1 MTMNEWL
8 RQLLA
13 AGGSGFLVHGGPGSG
28 KTTILRYLAVEINAS
43 EGDGW
48 TIGPFD
54 MGQYAGEDH
63 LNIVLNDLAAKI
75 LDAARQHPRRPDVP
89 SLPDNAAAILP
100 SRVAQTVSDG
110 LRQTAAAG
118 EKRVIL
124 LLDNYDLVHPLVAV
138 RLASYLRTWYEEH
151 KDYFTFILTSESDL
165 EELRTT
171 ESVYSPLRNV
181 VESYLLLDFTRPQ
194 VQQFAQQLLPALD
207 EDEQLALW
215 DVTLGYP
222 ALVKRLLETL
232 QELRESRPGTTITEA
247 VATCLNRHA
256 RTEPLRTATRRIEAL
271 ANLNARDFN
280 PAQELDNMRRGIAPQ
295 LEENR
300 AARLLLAMGIFGW
313 RGRHLTWRNPFVQN
327 FFEASEAG
335 RRMLQ
340 NWLHRPVSFRDSELS
355 AQGTVLVSL
364 FLDLAPWL
372 ENPGRDQFDNQRG
385 TEKWTTQLRHLPLP
399 DGAFTPWKKQAE
411 LVNIGHDLNLFR
423 EQAHRSFMPIYEAP
437 ADAENLGI
445 NWDQQLQRLGL
456 GKDLQA
462 KAKETLIQEW
472 RHWDKVRL
480 QFTRDGAVH
489 LTLVRQIDSPLPLMQ
504 ILDELLGLERELN
517 SRGRDNH
524 VDLSVQW
531 ELALAVLDAFFHQL
545 GGEQYPDI
553 PSLGLRWQKP
563 DTAPSSAGTS
573 QGLYPQRDRYA
584 IFMLRKLCNCR
595 KGGLRLQLEERQ
607 LITVEDDLE
616 PLFRDDAPIGQ
627 LTEYAYRYG
636 RELTC
641 LLEGVMIRE
650 PAPPGR
656 EQNRDNE
663 ETIVSE
669 TGRFPNLKPREIRNI
684 FRGDLASWQNELFLA
699 SLDNAIV
706 IYQAIE
712 KLKPA
717 GTNNSD
723 NQSQEDTGKNNQDGQ
738 RQESAD
744 SVCLVCRD
752 WEQAV
757 IQDLYFPQ
765 RTVPYE
771 DYWQC
776 VALGLQYVIE
786 LRWAT
791 QWVARRTTT
800 DLVALASLMEK
811 QVEERSSQAIDRL
824 SQNLA
829 LTTRLLSHLRDA
841 SIPMFIASTD
851 YAARKYEHMITASS
865 LRETIVNAEKNIEAL
880 NTFLNHH
887 AEQRMQLHAQ
897 EAQEQAHQETVALQ
911 AMNQTAQE
919 NAERQNKRLN
929 MLGVGIAILSIFLA
943 VDAILVTV
951 PSMWID
957 FGGEAFS
964 LFKFWEALL
973 ASGPSIVFGRFGVLI
988 YCTLVVLLLPI
999 SVMLLALFVWLA
1011 RFISPVATTPL
1022 PAAESAQTP
1031 AGTE

>member
-1 MTMNEWL
+1 MQPKDRKLSRFPLPWENKNHLTMDEWL
-8 RQLLA
+8 GQLLA
-13 AGGSGFLVHGGPGSG
+13 VGGSGFLVHGGPGSG
-28 KTTILRYLAVEINAS
+28 KTTILRYLAAEINAS

-54 MGQYAGEDH
+54 MGQYAGEDR

-75 LDAARQHPRRPDVP
+75 LDAARLHPRQPDVP
-89 SLPDNAAAILP
+89 SLPDNAATILP
-100 SRVAQTVSDG
+100 SRMAQIVSEG

-138 RLASYLRTWYEEH
+138 RLASYLRVWYEEH
-151 KDYFTFILTSESDL
+151 KQYFTFILTSESDL

-181 VESYLLLDFTRPQ
+181 CESYLLLDFTRPQ
-194 VQQFAQQLLPALD
+194 VQQFARQLLPALG
-207 EDEQLALW
+207 EDEQLSLW

-222 ALVKRLLETL
+222 ALVKRLLEML
-232 QELRESRPGTTITEA
+232 QELRRTRPEATIAEA
-247 VATCLNRHA
+247 VTACLKRHA
-256 RTEPLRTATRRIEAL
+256 RTEPLCTATRRIEAL

-280 PAQELDNMRRGIAPQ
+280 PAQALKDMCRGIAPRPQ
-295 LEENR
+295 EDR

-313 RGRHLTWRNPFVQN
+313 RGRHLTWRNPFVQT
-327 FFEASEAG
+327 FFEKSEAG
-335 RRMLQ
+335 QRMLA
-340 NWLHRPVSFRDSELS
+340 NWLHRPISFRDSELS

-364 FLDLAPWL
+364 FLDLAHWL
-372 ENPGRDQFDNQRG
+372 ERPSAFNNRRG
-385 TEKWTTQLRHLPLP
+385 SEEWTTQLRQLALP
-399 DGAFTPWKKQAE
+399 DGPFARWREQAK
-411 LVNIGHDLNLFR
+411 LIDIGHDLNLFR
-423 EQAHRSFMPIYEAP
+423 EQVHRSFMPIYEAP

-456 GKDLQA
+456 GEELQA

-517 SRGRDNH
+517 NRDDKEDGR

-531 ELALAVLDAFFHQL
+531 ELALAVLDAFFRQL
-545 GGEQYPDI
+545 GGGQSAI
-553 PSLGLRWQKP
+553 PSLSLNWQKLASISP
-563 DTAPSSAGTS
+563 D

-595 KGGLRLQLEERQ
+595 KGGMRKRPERQ

-616 PLFRDDAPIGQ
+616 PLFRDNAPIGQ
-627 LTEYAYRYG
+627 LTENAHRYG

-650 PAPPGR
+650 PNPGR
-656 EQNRDNE
+656 PQNQDGE
-663 ETIVSE
+663 EAAASE
-669 TGRFPNLKPREIRNI
+669 TGRFPALKPREIHNT

-699 SLDNAIV
+699 SLDNAIIV
-706 IYQAIE
+706 YQAIE
-712 KLKPA
+712 KLEPA
-717 GTNNSD
+717 
-723 NQSQEDTGKNNQDGQ
+723 EKNGQ
-738 RQESAD
+738 NDQHQAQAD

-776 VALGLQYVIE
+776 VALGLQYIIE

-791 QWVARRTTT
+791 QWVARRTTA
-800 DLVALASLMEK
+800 DLAALANLMEK
-811 QVEERSSQAIDRL
+811 PVEERDSQEINRL

-851 YAARKYEHMITASS
+851 YAARKYEHMIAASS
-865 LRETIVNAEKNIEAL
+865 LRETIANAEKNIEAL

-887 AEQRMQLHAQ
+887 AEQRMQLQAQ
-897 EAQEQAHQETVALQ
+897 VAQEQAHRETLELQ
-911 AMNQTAQE
+911 HMNQITQD
-919 NAERQNKRLN
+919 NAEKQNKRLN
-929 MLGVGIAILSIFLA
+929 MLGVGIAVLSIILA

-957 FGGEAFS
+957 FGGKEFS
-964 LFKFWEALL
+964 LFEFWDKLL
-973 ASGPSIVFGRFGVLI
+973 TDGPGLVFGRFGVLV
-988 YCTLVVLLLPI
+988 YCTIVALLLPFAVVFLGI
-999 SVMLLALFVWLA
+999 IVWLA
-1011 RFISPVATTPL
+1011 RNISPPAPGRDHL
-1022 PAAESAQTP
+1022 PTDQ
-1031 AGTE
+1031 